1 MREQLRKLAL
11 LCAVALVAAP
21 VALADNHAFVEEA
34 KARLATLQEKFVA
47 LAEATPADRLG
58 YRPSEEVRSTA
69 ELFLHV
75 SGGNYF
81 VARAFGTPPPEG
93 LELRGLE
100 KSTMDKAEIV
110 SRIKASFEH
119 IGGAIGS
126 VGAGD
131 AEKPMRMFGRETTT
145 RGALWTALG
154 HLSEH
159 LGQSI
164 AYARGNGVTPP
175 WSQ

>member
-81 VARAFGTPPPEG
+81 VARAFGTPPPRRLG
-93 LELRGLE
+93 LAR
-100 KSTMDKAEIV
+100 
-110 SRIKASFEH
+110 
-119 IGGAIGS
+119 
-126 VGAGD
+126 
-131 AEKPMRMFGRETTT
+131 
-145 RGALWTALG
+145 LG
-154 HLSEH
+154 EVDH
-159 LGQSI
+159 GQ
-164 AYARGNGVTPP
+164 G
-175 WSQ
+175 